1 MTFPRPSSP
10 DLAREARDGD
20 APLVTRAGARESGR
34 VVLAAASKP
43 KTVECTA

>member
-10 DLAREARDGD
+10 DFARETRD
-20 APLVTRAGARESGR
+20 ASLVTRAGARESER
-34 VVLAAASKP
+34 VVLAAASEP